1 MTHRGICHALALILI
16 VSTSGCE
23 TLKLKR
29 TKVAVAAVPQNYFA
43 PAKTGEQFRRVA
55 LLPMYSGN
63 FPDQYVRALDAAFL
77 SELSKRGLFEIVPV
91 SRAQMESL
99 FGERQFAST
108 DTLPADA
115 LKQLQERCGVD
126 GVLFTD
132 LTHFSPYR
140 PVSMGVRAKLVAANT
155 GQIRWAFDYVF
166 DAGNAAVAGAAK
178 RFQMTYSNEQQP
190 LTSDG
195 GSILLSPT
203 RFAKYVASETYA
215 SLRQE

>member
-1 MTHRGICHALALILI
+1 MRQPGVCLPLAAILAI
-16 VSTSGCE
+16 LTGGCE

-29 TKVAVAAVPQNYFA
+29 TEVAVAAPPQNYFA

-55 LLPMYSGN
+55 LLPMHSGN
-63 FPDQYVRALDAAFL
+63 LPDQYVRALDAAFL

-91 SRAQMESL
+91 SRTQMESL

-108 DTLPADA
+108 DPLPADA
-115 LKQLQERCGVD
+115 LKQLQERYGVD
-126 GVLFTD
+126 GILFTD

-215 SLRQE
+215 SLLHE

>member
-1 MTHRGICHALALILI
+1 MKQHSVCNPLAAILALL
-16 VSTSGCE
+16 TGGCA
-23 TLKLKR
+23 TLKH
-29 TKVAVAAVPQNYFA
+29 TEVAVAAPPQNYFA
-43 PAKTGEQFRRVA
+43 PAATSGQFRRVA
-55 LLPMYSGN
+55 LLPMYSGS

-91 SRAQMESL
+91 SRAQMELL

-115 LKQLQERCGVD
+115 LKRIEERCGVD

-140 PVSMGVRAKLVAANT
+140 PVSMGVRTKLVAAGT

-166 DAGNAAVAGAAK
+166 DAGNTAVAEAAK
-178 RFQMTYSNEQQP
+178 RFQVASSNEHQP
-190 LTSDG
+190 LTTDG
-195 GSILLSPT
+195 GSILLSPM
-203 RFAKYVASETYA
+203 RFAKYVANETYA

>member
-1 MTHRGICHALALILI
+1 MKQRGACFSLAAILAFF
-16 VSTSGCE
+16 TGGCA
-23 TLKLKR
+23 TLRR
-29 TKVAVAAVPQNYFA
+29 TEVAVAVPPQNYFA
-43 PAKTGEQFRRVA
+43 PKNERAQFRRVA
-55 LLPMYSGN
+55 VLPMSSGS
-63 FPDQYVRALDAAFL
+63 FPDQYVRVLDAAFL

-99 FGERQFAST
+99 FGERQFSST
-108 DTLPADA
+108 EVLPADA
-115 LKQLQERCGVD
+115 LKRLQESCGVD

-140 PVSMGVRAKLVAANT
+140 PVSMGVRTKLVAADT

-166 DAGNAAVAGAAK
+166 DAGNSAVAEAAK
-178 RFQMTYSNEQQP
+178 RFQITNSNEHQP
-190 LTSDG
+190 LTTDG

-215 SLRQE
+215 SLHQP